1 MYSNK
6 DISIVI
12 NTFNSEDQIYS
23 CLDKIDS
30 DVKVVI
36 VENSNNLKFKNDIE
50 SKYPNVNCELAME
63 NLGYGKGNNLGLKK
77 VKTKFALILNPDA
90 KLNHDTLTNF
100 LKTAAIINDF
110 TILGPAIQEKNYLN
124 KLEFSKSD
132 IIQTDNIKGFAMFF
146 NLEHFKTIGF
156 FDENFFIYFEEIDLC
171 RRVKND
177 NKKIYLDKNIVINH
191 IGGSSHNSEINY
203 EMELSR
209 NWHWMWS
216 TFYYHKKYNGF
227 LFAFSKI
234 FSKLLSSITKTFYY
248 SITFNLKKRNIY
260 YYRLTGLLNS
270 ILGKKSWYRPKI
282 FKN

>member
-6 DISIVI
+6 DISVVI

-90 KLNHDTLTNF
+90 KLNHNTFINF
-100 LKTAAIINDF
+100 LKTASVFNDF
-110 TILGPAIQEKNYLN
+110 TIIGPAIQEKNDLT
-124 KLEFSKSD
+124 KSEFSNSSV
-132 IIQTDNIKGFAMFF
+132 IQADNIKGFAMFL
-146 NLEHFKTIGF
+146 NLEHFKKIGF

-177 NKKIYLDKNIVINH
+177 NKKIYLDKNIIIDH

-234 FSKLLSSITKTFYY
+234 FSKLLSSIVKTFYY
-248 SITFNLKKRNIY
+248 FITFNSKKRNIY